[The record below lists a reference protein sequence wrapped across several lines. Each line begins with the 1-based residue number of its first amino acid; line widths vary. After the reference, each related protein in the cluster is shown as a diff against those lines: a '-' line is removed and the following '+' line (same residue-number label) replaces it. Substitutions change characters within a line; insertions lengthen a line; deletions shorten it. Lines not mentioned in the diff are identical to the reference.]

1 MAQCLFRS
9 FPNNVTRVAI
19 SSYKNVDYDVK
30 PAKMRFT
37 SHENLL
43 VHPLL
48 LPVSSQREQTIAINV
63 SWHGT
68 IQPIIDEKSGV
79 ANSQLKSNGS
89 GQHTITPS
97 CCSMIHISSTSS
109 TAFPTFSTGNGLPG
123 FFEYKSHHIGFKQ
136 ALTLAVNRG
145 KHAPSARPTM
155 ISSNGSHSLCEHT
168 GETMEFP
175 VELLRES

>member
-48 LPVSSQREQTIAINV
+48 LPVSSQCEQTIDDGLHEIN
-63 SWHGT
+63 
-68 IQPIIDEKSGV
+68 K
-79 ANSQLKSNGS
+79 
-89 GQHTITPS
+89 
-97 CCSMIHISSTSS
+97 IHQS
-109 TAFPTFSTGNGLPG
+109 
-123 FFEYKSHHIGFKQ
+123 FF
-136 ALTLAVNRG
+136 T
-145 KHAPSARPTM
+145 
-155 ISSNGSHSLCEHT
+155 
-168 GETMEFP
+168 
-175 VELLRES
+175 